1 MYRPCTVRVELYRF
15 MSEEPDKL
23 DRNVNKGDETAL
35 PLVTP
40 VQQTSGNI
48 TEVFTAEDNTS
59 EILSIPKRTLAELGI
74 NLENSAPDFR
84 NMGEI
89 GRGGTGL
96 VMGATDAAL
105 GRLVAVKLLLPE
117 YRFSREHIER
127 IVREARATA
136 QLEHP
141 NIVPMHSLGIDKKYG
156 VYFTMKKLQGD
167 TLRNILRQLRDGNP
181 EYILEYPWTKLLAI
195 FLKACQGISYAHS
208 KGVIHRDLKP
218 ENILVGKYGEVTI
231 IDWGLVRKMKPV
243 KTSVDISNDRE
254 FTVEKNEG
262 KEEIR
267 FAGKEHSNL
276 TVDDFIN
283 GTPRYMAPEQ
293 AVGWNSKLDHRCD
306 IYAMGV
312 IMYEILTF
320 HNPFEGLKIESEV
333 LNAVSNGNYSPPRQT
348 KPNGKSISPELEAI
362 CLKAM
367 ALQREERYQSITDLI
382 HDIYNQQSER
392 EVTAY
397 KAPWYANLLKWSKRN
412 PLKVAVLIGAF
423 MAVLASA
430 FSVLLLDHFSYRTYI
445 TQIQDLRVRGKG
457 CLQELGKMLDDRTLL
472 LQNLPLFSSFA
483 GYEVTA
489 TLKIEEKES
498 ELINI
503 YDQAYLLLN
512 GLSTISQQRPLVN
525 AIREEIITERLEF
538 ARKYQRMGE
547 INRWLGM
554 ARTEFGANFEYSTPK
569 MNVFLNEIE
578 KYRRGDCQLH
588 FVSQPFGAEVEIF
601 PVIQDP
607 IDNSLKISQEPL
619 KMPMLSRQAGKYPLP
634 KGNYLLKF
642 FLPDRPTILYPLCLF
657 HGESLDLVVQI
668 PKSIPPEMV
677 YVPGGRCLLGG
688 KASQSTQFRNVN
700 IPGFFI
706 LDREVTFAEYLE
718 FWLDLGSETERI
730 RHLSLVHLSA
740 GNYTPVPAWSP
751 DGQLIE
757 GLALN
762 NPVVGINA
770 QSAMAFCQWLSHK
783 SGRNC
788 RLPSADEWEKAA
800 RGVDGRLFPW
810 GNFFDSGKAFTRE
823 NLQASM
829 TYGRWAPPRQ
839 FPGDVSIY
847 GVCDMAG
854 NVREWTGTVF
864 TDGTGFYQIK
874 GSSSVATKR
883 YLPLG
888 AANDMPLI
896 PSDVGF
902 RYVIPFE
909 YDAAVQPGNPG
920 MLMQQNP
927 P

>member
-1 MYRPCTVRVELYRF
+1 MADETG
-15 MSEEPDKL
+15 KL
-23 DRNVNKGDETAL
+23 DQKVEKGDETGL
-35 PLVTP
+35 PAGASL
-40 VQQTSGNI
+40 QQTSSNV
-48 TEVFTAEDNTS
+48 TEVLTAEDNTS
-59 EILSIPKRTLAELGI
+59 EILSIPKQTLAELGI
-74 NLENSAPDFR
+74 NLESSAPDFS

-105 GRLVAVKLLLPE
+105 GRLVAVKLLLPD

-141 NIVPMHSLGIDKKYG
+141 NIVPMHSLGVDKKYG

-195 FLKACQGISYAHS
+195 FLKACQGVSYAHS

-243 KTSVDISNDRE
+243 KTSVDISSDRG

-312 IMYEILTF
+312 IMYDILTF
-320 HNPFEGLKIESEV
+320 HNPFENLKIESEV
-333 LNAVSNGNYSPPRQT
+333 LNAVSNGTYLAPRQT
-348 KPNGKSISPELEAI
+348 KPNGKNISPELEAI

-367 ALQREERYQSITDLI
+367 ALERENRYQSITDLI

-392 EVTAY
+392 SVTAY
-397 KAPWYANLLKWSKRN
+397 QAPWHAHLVKWSKRN
-412 PLKVAVLIGAF
+412 PLKVAVLVGAF

-430 FSVLLLDHFSYRTYI
+430 FSVLLLDHFSYRKSI
-445 TQIQDLRVRGKG
+445 SQIQELRASGKNS
-457 CLQELGKMLDDRTLL
+457 LQELGKMLDDRALL
-472 LQNLPLFSSFA
+472 LQNLPLFSSLA

-489 TLKIEEKES
+489 NLKIEEKES
-498 ELINI
+498 ELVTV

-525 AIREEIITERLEF
+525 AIRQEIIIERLEF

-547 INRWLGM
+547 INRWLSM
-554 ARTEFGANFEYSTPK
+554 ARTEFGTNFQYSNGE
-569 MNVFLNEIE
+569 MFAFLNAID
-578 KYRRGDCQLH
+578 KFCRGDCQLQI
-588 FVSQPFGAEVEIF
+588 VSQPFGAEVEIF
-601 PVIQDP
+601 PVLLDSV
-607 IDNSLKISQEPL
+607 DNSLKLSAESL
-619 KMPMLSRQAGKYPLP
+619 KMPLLSRQAGKYPLP

-642 FLPDRPTILYPLCLF
+642 FLPDRSVVLYPLYLQ
-657 HGESLDLVVQI
+657 HGETLDVVVQI
-668 PKSIPPEMV
+668 PRVIPPEMV

-688 KASQSTQFRNVN
+688 KASQSTLFRNAN
-700 IPGFFI
+700 IPSFFI
-706 LDREVTFAEYLE
+706 LEREVIFSEYLE
-718 FWLDLGSETERI
+718 FWLSLDNESERA
-730 RHLSLVHLSA
+730 RRQSLVHLSE
-740 GNYTPVPAWSP
+740 GNYNPVPAWSP

-757 GLALN
+757 GLSAT
-762 NPVVGINA
+762 NPVVGITA
-770 QSAMAFCQWLSHK
+770 ESAMAYCQWLGRK
-783 SGRNC
+783 LGRNC

-810 GNFFDSGKAFTRE
+810 GNFFDSSKSFVRE
-823 NLQASM
+823 NLQAGM
-829 TYGRWAPPRQ
+829 TWGRWAPPRQ
-839 FPGDVSIY
+839 FPGDLSIY
-847 GVCDMAG
+847 GAFDMAG

-888 AANDMPLI
+888 SADDMPLI

-902 RYVIPFE
+902 RYVIPYE
-909 YDAAVQPGNPG
+909 YEAAVQPGNARIAP
-920 MLMQQNP
+920 LHHP
-927 P
+927 L

>member
-1 MYRPCTVRVELYRF
+1 
-15 MSEEPDKL
+15 MSEELTRL
-23 DRNVNKGDETAL
+23 DQDVDKGDEAL
-35 PLVTP
+35 LPEASP
-40 VQQTSGNI
+40 VQQTDENL
-48 TEVFTAEDNTS
+48 TEVIAPEDNTS
-59 EILSIPKRTLAELGI
+59 EILSIPKQTLVDLGI
-74 NLENSAPDFR
+74 NLENSAPDFS

-89 GRGGTGL
+89 GRGGTGQ
-96 VMGATDAAL
+96 VMAATDAAL
-105 GRLVAVKLLLPE
+105 GRLVAVKMLLPE

-141 NIVPMHSLGIDKKYG
+141 NIVPMHSLGLDRKYG

-181 EYILEYPWTKLLAI
+181 EYIIEYSWTKLLTI
-195 FLKACQGISYAHS
+195 FLKACQGVSYAHS

-243 KTSVDISNDRE
+243 KTSVNISNERE
-254 FTVEKNEG
+254 YTVERHDG

-267 FAGKEHSNL
+267 FASGKEQSNL

-306 IYAMGV
+306 IYSMGV
-312 IMYEILTF
+312 ILYEILTF
-320 HNPFEGLKIESEV
+320 HNPFDGLRLESEV
-333 LNAVSNGNYSPPRQT
+333 LNAVTNGTYPLPRQT
-348 KPNGKSISPELEAI
+348 KPNGKSISPEIEAI

-367 ALQREERYQSITDLI
+367 ALNRDNRYQSITDLI
-382 HDIYNQQSER
+382 HDLYNQQSER
-392 EVTAY
+392 EVSAY
-397 KAPWYANLLKWSKRN
+397 KAPWYASVLKWSKRN
-412 PLKVAVLIGAF
+412 PIKVALLIGAF

-430 FSVLLLDHFSYRTYI
+430 CSVLLLDHINYRKNI
-445 TQIQDLRVRGKG
+445 RQIQELRERGKG
-457 CLQELGKMLDDRTLL
+457 CLLELGKMLDDRALL

-483 GYEVTA
+483 GYEATA
-489 TLKIEEKES
+489 NLKIEEKES

-503 YDQAYLLLN
+503 YDQAYLLLK
-512 GLSTISQQRPLVN
+512 GLSTISQHRSLVTT
-525 AIREEIITERLEF
+525 IREEIIIERLEF
-538 ARKYQRMGE
+538 ARKYQRMVE

-554 ARTEFGANFEYSTPK
+554 ARTEFGYNFELSSPK
-569 MNVFLNEIE
+569 THAFLNEIE
-578 KYRRGDCQLH
+578 KFRRGDCQLH
-588 FVSQPFGAEVEIF
+588 LVSQPFGAEVEIF
-601 PVIQDP
+601 SVIQDP
-607 IDNSLKISQEPL
+607 SDNCLKVSSEALKI
-619 KMPMLSRQAGKYPLP
+619 PMLSRQAGTYPLP
-634 KGNYLLKF
+634 KGNYLLKL
-642 FLPDRPTILYPLCLF
+642 FLPDRPAVLFPLFLQ
-657 HGESLDLVVQI
+657 HGETLDLIVHI
-668 PKSIPPEMV
+668 PKSIPAEMV

-688 KASQSTQFRNVN
+688 KASQSTQLRNVN
-700 IPGFFI
+700 VPGFFI
-706 LDREVTFAEYLE
+706 LEREVTFAEYLE
-718 FWLDLGSETERI
+718 FWLSLEDESERT

-740 GNYTPVPAWSP
+740 DNMNPVPAWSE
-751 DGQLIE
+751 DGILID
-757 GLALN
+757 GLSLN
-762 NPVVGINA
+762 RPVVGISA
-770 QSAMAFCQWLSHK
+770 ESAMAFCQWLSLK
-783 SGRNC
+783 TGRDC

-800 RGVDGRLFPW
+800 RGVDGRIFPW
-810 GNFFDSGKAFTRE
+810 GNFFDSGKAFIRE
-823 NLQASM
+823 NLQAGV

-847 GVCDMAG
+847 GVFDMAG

-888 AANDMPLI
+888 SAADVPLV

-902 RYVIPFE
+902 RYVIPCGYE
-909 YDAAVQPGNPG
+909 ASVQPGNPG
-920 MLMQQNP
+920 HVPLPDP

>member
-1 MYRPCTVRVELYRF
+1 
-15 MSEEPDKL
+15 MSEAPGKLEQNDDKG
-23 DRNVNKGDETAL
+23 NATGL
-35 PLVTP
+35 PEVTP
-40 VQQTSGNI
+40 LQQTPGNI
-48 TEVFTAEDNTS
+48 TEVISAEDNTS
-59 EILSIPKRTLAELGI
+59 EILAIPKQTLAELGI
-74 NLENSAPDFR
+74 KLENSAPDFS

-127 IVREARATA
+127 IIREARATA

-141 NIVPMHSLGIDKKYG
+141 NIVPMHSLGLDKKYG

-243 KTSVDISNDRE
+243 KTSVDVSNDRE

-306 IYAMGV
+306 IYSMGV
-312 IMYEILTF
+312 ILYEILTF
-320 HNPFEGLKIESEV
+320 HNPFESLKIESEV
-333 LNAVSNGNYSPPRQT
+333 LNAVSNGTYLPPRQT
-348 KPNGKSISPELEAI
+348 KPNGKSISPEIEAI

-367 ALQREERYQSITDLI
+367 ALERENRYQSITDLI

-397 KAPWYANLLKWSKRN
+397 KAPWYASLLKWSKRN

-430 FSVLLLDHFSYRTYI
+430 FSILLLDHFSYRENI
-445 TQIQDLRVRGKG
+445 RQIQELRERGKG
-457 CLQELGKMLDDRTLL
+457 CLLELGKMLDDRTLL

-489 TLKIEEKES
+489 NLKIEEKES

-512 GLSTISQQRPLVN
+512 GLSSISQHRPLVN
-525 AIREEIITERLEF
+525 AIREEIIIERLEF

-554 ARTEFGANFEYSTPK
+554 ARTEFGANFEYSNAK
-569 MNVFLNEIE
+569 MNAFLNEID
-578 KYRRGDCQLH
+578 KFRRGDCQLQI
-588 FVSQPFGAEVEIF
+588 VSQPFGAEVEIF
-601 PVIQDP
+601 PLIQDSL
-607 IDNSLKISQEPL
+607 DNCLKVQSEPL
-619 KMPMLSRQAGKYPLP
+619 KMPMLSRQAGKYPMP

-642 FLPDRPTILYPLCLF
+642 FLPDRPAVLYPLYLQ
-657 HGESLDLVVQI
+657 HGETLDLVVQI

-688 KASQSTQFRNVN
+688 KASQSTQFRYAN

-718 FWLDLGSETERI
+718 FWLSLESEAERT
-730 RHLSLVHLSA
+730 RHLSQVHLSA
-740 GNYTPVPAWSP
+740 GNKNPVPAWAP
-751 DGQLIE
+751 DGTLIE
-757 GLALN
+757 GLSPDH
-762 NPVVGINA
+762 PVVGISA
-770 QSAMAFCQWLSHK
+770 ESAMTYCQWLSLKNGH
-783 SGRNC
+783 NC

-810 GNFFDSGKAFTRE
+810 GNFFDSGKSFIRE
-823 NLQASM
+823 NLQAGM

-839 FPGDVSIY
+839 FPGDISIY
-847 GVCDMAG
+847 GAFDMAG

-888 AANDMPLI
+888 GADDMPLM

-902 RYVIPFE
+902 RYIIPYE
-909 YDAAVQPGNPG
+909 YEAAVQPGNPG
-920 MLMQQNP
+920 FSPQPNFFNSEKTQKNTNKDAQ
-927 P
+927 